1 MLSVPADYVLSSL
14 NVALQGE
21 VVPSDLFGLA
31 MPGDESPLERAQEIG
46 LGPLFPK
53 CKSLAKRLGE
63 MRRPANQALNLCASL
78 RGEARA
84 ATLAGLDQ

>member
-31 MPGDESPLERAQEIG
+31 MAVDEGPLKRAQEIG
-46 LGPLFPK
+46 FGPLSRDAGRK
-53 CKSLAKRLGE
+53 VL
-63 MRRPANQALNLCASL
+63 
-78 RGEARA
+78 ARA
-84 ATLAGLDQ
+84 GTSEAD